1 MSVFHILIAP
11 WPALFPADNLPPNQP
26 SNQADHLYS
35 LISPSSAPA
44 PPRPRPHASLHI
56 AVAEICETIPR
67 FPPPTLLPSLIDG
80 VTMAVGHSLDIV
92 IQYCDPVAV
101 VGD

>member
-11 WPALFPADNLPPNQP
+11 CPALLPSRQSAAQSAPAIRLTI
-26 SNQADHLYS
+26 SILS
-35 LISPSSAPA
+35 LAPA
-44 PPRPRPHASLHI
+44 PPRPALPHASLHI
-56 AVAEICETIPR
+56 AVAQICETIPR

-92 IQYCDPVAV
+92 IQHCDPAV

>member
-1 MSVFHILIAP
+1 M
-11 WPALFPADNLPPNQP
+11 PALLPADNLPPNQP
-26 SNQADHLYS
+26 QQSPLTISILS
-35 LISPSSAPA
+35 LAQA
-44 PPRPRPHASLHI
+44 PPPPRPHASLHI

-80 VTMAVGHSLDIV
+80 VTMAVGRSLDIV

>member
-11 WPALFPADNLPPNQP
+11 CPALFPADNLPPNQP

-44 PPRPRPHASLHI
+44 PAL
-56 AVAEICETIPR
+56 TPR
-67 FPPPTLLPSLIDG
+67 FISQLLRFVRPSLG
-80 VTMAVGHSLDIV
+80 FLH
-92 IQYCDPVAV
+92 QHYCHP
-101 VGD
+101 